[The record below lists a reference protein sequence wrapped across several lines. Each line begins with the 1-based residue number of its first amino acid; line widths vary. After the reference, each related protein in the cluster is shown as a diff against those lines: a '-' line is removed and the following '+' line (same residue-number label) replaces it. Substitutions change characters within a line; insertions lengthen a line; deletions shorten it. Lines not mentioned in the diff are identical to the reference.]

1 LPFAQSGEAGSFKGG
16 YVDEYVLPAAS
27 RAMKPKPFA
36 TLNHFTVPVSST
48 AVSEDG
54 PSDVPE
60 TGSPW
65 CWGGSAAI
73 DAQHFGDVWPL
84 VTWADTHFESFV
96 RLDSADPA
104 LSQQAPMKKAS
115 PDLSES
121 STKPKPFSGLN
132 HLTIELIGEP
142 EGASNRGWLNRGRVP
157 NARGPWIFG
166 IRVELAT
173 PRITEILMSHFGSGR
188 GGPDDSGRAGFLLG
202 HGSAEVLV

>member
-1 LPFAQSGEAGSFKGG
+1 MWTNTSF
-16 YVDEYVLPAAS
+16 PPPS

-84 VTWADTHFESFV
+84 VTWADTHFESFA

-104 LSQQAPMKKAS
+104 LSQQTPVKEGIAS
-115 PDLSES
+115 IQRL
-121 STKPKPFSGLN
+121 
-132 HLTIELIGEP
+132 
-142 EGASNRGWLNRGRVP
+142 
-157 NARGPWIFG
+157 
-166 IRVELAT
+166 
-173 PRITEILMSHFGSGR
+173 GS
-188 GGPDDSGRAGFLLG
+188 
-202 HGSAEVLV
+202 